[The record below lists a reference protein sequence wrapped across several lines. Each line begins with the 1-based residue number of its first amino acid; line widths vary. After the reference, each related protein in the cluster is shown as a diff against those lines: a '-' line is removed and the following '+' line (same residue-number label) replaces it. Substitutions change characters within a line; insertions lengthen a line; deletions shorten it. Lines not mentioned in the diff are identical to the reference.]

1 MKKLGCNASR
11 DVPQMLS
18 QKLLAIIQDGF
29 PLVERPYKALAE
41 MLNVSE
47 QDVFD
52 EVEKMRASGVI
63 RRIGGVYDSKK
74 LGFISRLCAGKVP
87 ASSLDF
93 SAEPHSQTP
102 MEKFAAVVM
111 SEPAITHNYIRS
123 HEYNVW
129 FTVIAENESAIQT
142 VVDRVCAQM
151 DLHDVHVL
159 TATKKY
165 KINTVMGKGAGAPSK
180 NVFAS
185 AVRQSPENALTETD
199 RTRIHIACDD
209 IPHSLTP
216 FKDWGVS
223 CDELCEDLVAKRM
236 RRFGAIL
243 RHQDAGFPCNAMVCF
258 RLDEKRMTKDERG
271 ECCGDACV
279 PIAEPTGL
287 GTKCKDE
294 SCDRICAGMTNE
306 EHVIARNDSD
316 EAVQPDFVVVSK
328 SDLLDE
334 RRETKDERGESLRIS
349 SKTGEGLAELRQ
361 VMNAALFKK
370 TENSEDLW
378 ITSEREKTCLEEALA
393 GIDRALRLI
402 RTNPAVELLAFDMQ
416 LVRRSLQSITGEISS
431 EDVLQQIFAGFCIGK

>member
-1 MKKLGCNASR
+1 MKKSGCKALR
-11 DVPQMLS
+11 EVPQMLC

-129 FTVIAENESAIQT
+129 FTVIVENESAIQK
-142 VVDRVCAQM
+142 VVNRVCSET

-185 AVRQSPENALTETD
+185 AVRQSPENALTEAD

-223 CDELCEDLVAKRM
+223 CDELRDDIATKRM

-258 RLDEKRMTKDERG
+258 MLDE
-271 ECCGDACV
+271 
-279 PIAEPTGL
+279 
-287 GTKCKDE
+287 GTLANSE
-294 SCDRICAGMTNE
+294 SAGSLLAKKHYVSHCYQRPSFENFPYNLYAMMHAQTPE
-306 EHVIARNDSD
+306 ELNGYIKESVA
-316 EAVQPDFVVVSK
+316 
-328 SDLLDE
+328 LLDNPE
-334 RRETKDERGESLRIS
+334 YVVLHSL
-349 SKTGEGLAELRQ
+349 KEL
-361 VMNAALFKK
+361 KK
-370 TENSEDLW
+370 TSF
-378 ITSEREKTCLEEALA
+378 R
-393 GIDRALRLI
+393 
-402 RTNPAVELLAFDMQ
+402 F
-416 LVRRSLQSITGEISS
+416 
-431 EDVLQQIFAGFCIGK
+431 FA

>member
-1 MKKLGCNASR
+1 
-11 DVPQMLS
+11 MLS

-142 VVDRVCAQM
+142 VVDRVCAQT

-185 AVRQSPENALTETD
+185 AVRQSPENALTEAD

-209 IPHSLTP
+209 IPHTLTP

-223 CDELCEDLVAKRM
+223 CDELREDLAAKRM

-258 RLDEKRMTKDERG
+258 MLDEGTLANSESAGSLLAKKHYVSHCYERPSFENFPYNLYAMMHAQTPEELDG
-271 ECCGDACV
+271 Y
-279 PIAEPTGL
+279 I
-287 GTKCKDE
+287 KE
-294 SCDRICAGMTNE
+294 SVA
-306 EHVIARNDSD
+306 
-316 EAVQPDFVVVSK
+316 
-328 SDLLDE
+328 LLDNPE
-334 RRETKDERGESLRIS
+334 YVVLHSL
-349 SKTGEGLAELRQ
+349 KEL
-361 VMNAALFKK
+361 KK
-370 TENSEDLW
+370 TSF
-378 ITSEREKTCLEEALA
+378 R
-393 GIDRALRLI
+393 
-402 RTNPAVELLAFDMQ
+402 F
-416 LVRRSLQSITGEISS
+416 
-431 EDVLQQIFAGFCIGK
+431 FA

>member
-1 MKKLGCNASR
+1 
-11 DVPQMLS
+11 MLS

-29 PLVERPYKALAE
+29 PLVERPYKVLAE

-111 SEPAITHNYIRS
+111 SESAITHNYIRS

-129 FTVIAENESAIQT
+129 FTVIAENESAIQA
-142 VVDRVCAQM
+142 VVDRVCSQT

-165 KINTVMGKGAGAPSK
+165 KINTVMSLDERRGSAGSPTLTKDEIGESAPALRHSETRSVEESSK
-180 NVFAS
+180 FPGTLS
-185 AVRQSPENALTETD
+185 ESD

-216 FKDWGVS
+216 FKDWGVA
-223 CDELCEDLVAKRM
+223 CDELREDIDAKRM

-258 RLDEKRMTKDERG
+258 RLDEKRMTSG
-271 ECCGDACV
+271 ECELNEMLAESRHSEDRRDEESSKILALAKQHYISHCYERPSFENFPYNLYAMMHAQTPEELDAY
-279 PIAEPTGL
+279 I
-287 GTKCKDE
+287 KE
-294 SCDRICAGMTNE
+294 SVA
-306 EHVIARNDSD
+306 
-316 EAVQPDFVVVSK
+316 
-328 SDLLDE
+328 LLDNPE
-334 RRETKDERGESLRIS
+334 YVVLHSL
-349 SKTGEGLAELRQ
+349 KEL
-361 VMNAALFKK
+361 KK
-370 TENSEDLW
+370 TSF
-378 ITSEREKTCLEEALA
+378 R
-393 GIDRALRLI
+393 
-402 RTNPAVELLAFDMQ
+402 F
-416 LVRRSLQSITGEISS
+416 
-431 EDVLQQIFAGFCIGK
+431 FA

>member
-1 MKKLGCNASR
+1 MRHPERRAEGSKSKDPVILMN
-11 DVPQMLS
+11 DLN

-41 MLNVSE
+41 MLNCDSKKDADENDAGAKCANLAVSE
-47 QDVFD
+47 QEVFD

-93 SAEPHSQTP
+93 SAEHHAQTP
-102 MEKFAAVVM
+102 MEKFAAVVND
-111 SEPAITHNYIRS
+111 EPAITHNYIRS

-142 VVDRVCAQM
+142 VVDRVCAET

-165 KINTVMGKGAGAPSK
+165 KINTVMGAKAPVDSRQL
-180 NVFAS
+180 
-185 AVRQSPENALTETD
+185 AVGSDCQKSDGECDESRATRHCEPKVKQSPTAALTDSD
-199 RTRIHIACDD
+199 RKRIIIACDD

-223 CDELCEDLVAKRM
+223 CDELREDIAAKRM

-258 RLDEKRMTKDERG
+258 RLDERRT
-271 ECCGDACV
+271 
-279 PIAEPTGL
+279 T
-287 GTKCKDE
+287 
-294 SCDRICAGMTNE
+294 
-306 EHVIARNDSD
+306 SD
-316 EAVQPDFVVVSK
+316 ECELNEMLAESRHSDNRRLEESSKIKSLAKKHFVSHCYERPSFK
-328 SDLLDE
+328 SFPYNLYAMMHAQTPEELDGFIKESVALLDNPE
-334 RRETKDERGESLRIS
+334 YVVLHSL
-349 SKTGEGLAELRQ
+349 KEL
-361 VMNAALFKK
+361 KK
-370 TENSEDLW
+370 TSY
-378 ITSEREKTCLEEALA
+378 R
-393 GIDRALRLI
+393 
-402 RTNPAVELLAFDMQ
+402 F
-416 LVRRSLQSITGEISS
+416 
-431 EDVLQQIFAGFCIGK
+431 FA

>member
-1 MKKLGCNASR
+1 MCHPERRAEGSKSKDPVFLMN
-11 DVPQMLS
+11 DLN

-29 PLVERPYKALAE
+29 PLVERPYLRLAE
-41 MLNVSE
+41 MLNCDSKKDASE
-47 QDVFD
+47 KCANLVVTEQKVFD

-87 ASSLDF
+87 ASENDF
-93 SAEPHSQTP
+93 SAEHHAQTP
-102 MEKFAAVVM
+102 MEKFAAVVND
-111 SEPAITHNYIRS
+111 EPAITHNYIRS

-142 VVDRVCAQM
+142 VVDRVCSQT

-165 KINTVMGKGAGAPSK
+165 KINTVMGAKAPVDSRQL
-180 NVFAS
+180 
-185 AVRQSPENALTETD
+185 AVGSDCQKSDGECDESRATRHCEPKVKQSPTAALTDSD
-199 RTRIHIACDD
+199 RKRIIIACDD

-223 CDELCEDLVAKRM
+223 CDELREDLAAKRM

-258 RLDEKRMTKDERG
+258 SLDERRKTKDERG
-271 ECCGDACV
+271 ECCGDACI

-294 SCDRICAGMTNE
+294 SVLANSESAGSLLAKKHYVSHCYERPSFENFSYNLYAMMHAQTPE
-306 EHVIARNDSD
+306 ELNGYIKESVA
-316 EAVQPDFVVVSK
+316 
-328 SDLLDE
+328 LLDNPE
-334 RRETKDERGESLRIS
+334 YVVLHSL
-349 SKTGEGLAELRQ
+349 KEL
-361 VMNAALFKK
+361 KK
-370 TENSEDLW
+370 TSF
-378 ITSEREKTCLEEALA
+378 R
-393 GIDRALRLI
+393 
-402 RTNPAVELLAFDMQ
+402 F
-416 LVRRSLQSITGEISS
+416 
-431 EDVLQQIFAGFCIGK
+431 FA

>member
-1 MKKLGCNASR
+1 MNDLN
-11 DVPQMLS
+11 

-29 PLVERPYKALAE
+29 PLEERPYLRLAE

-47 QDVFD
+47 QEVFD

-74 LGFISRLCAGKVP
+74 LGFISRLCAGNVP
-87 ASSLDF
+87 TSENDF
-93 SAEPHSQTP
+93 AVEPHAQTP

-142 VVDRVCAQM
+142 VVDRVCAQT

-165 KINTVMGKGAGAPSK
+165 KINTVMSLDERRGSAGSPTLTKDERGESAPALRHSEDRRDEESSK
-180 NVFAS
+180 LPGTLSEV
-185 AVRQSPENALTETD
+185 D

-209 IPHSLTP
+209 IPHTLTP

-223 CDELCEDLVAKRM
+223 CEELREDLAAKRM

-258 RLDEKRMTKDERG
+258 
-271 ECCGDACV
+271 
-279 PIAEPTGL
+279 
-287 GTKCKDE
+287 
-294 SCDRICAGMTNE
+294 
-306 EHVIARNDSD
+306 
-316 EAVQPDFVVVSK
+316 
-328 SDLLDE
+328 LLDE
-334 RRETKDERGESLRIS
+334 EPLAESRHSDNPAICHSDNLGPRHSERSDIRYLGLQSLSRVRFEGAES
-349 SKTGEGLAELRQ
+349 SKIKALAKKHFVSHCYERPTFENFEYNLYAMMHAQTPEELDGYIKES
-361 VMNAALFKK
+361 VALLDNPEYVVLHSLKELKK
-370 TENSEDLW
+370 TSF
-378 ITSEREKTCLEEALA
+378 R
-393 GIDRALRLI
+393 
-402 RTNPAVELLAFDMQ
+402 F
-416 LVRRSLQSITGEISS
+416 
-431 EDVLQQIFAGFCIGK
+431 FA

>member
-1 MKKLGCNASR
+1 MCHPERRAEGSKSKDPVILMN
-11 DVPQMLS
+11 DLN

-87 ASSLDF
+87 ASENDF
-93 SAEPHSQTP
+93 SAEHHAQTP
-102 MEKFAAVVM
+102 MEKFAAVVND
-111 SEPAITHNYIRS
+111 EPAITHNYIRS

-129 FTVIAENESAIQT
+129 FTVIAENESAIQS
-142 VVDRVCAQM
+142 VVDRVCAET

-165 KINTVMGKGAGAPSK
+165 KINTVMSLDERRGSAGSPTLTKDERGESAPALRHSDNSTIRHSERSEESSKFLGK
-180 NVFAS
+180 
-185 AVRQSPENALTETD
+185 LTD
-199 RTRIHIACDD
+199 SDKSRIHFACDD

-223 CDELCEDLVAKRM
+223 CDELHEDLAAKRM

-258 RLDEKRMTKDERG
+258 
-271 ECCGDACV
+271 C
-279 PIAEPTGL
+279 
-287 GTKCKDE
+287 
-294 SCDRICAGMTNE
+294 
-306 EHVIARNDSD
+306 
-316 EAVQPDFVVVSK
+316 
-328 SDLLDE
+328 LDE
-334 RRETKDERGESLRIS
+334 RRTTSDECELNEMLAESRHSEDRRDEES
-349 SKTGEGLAELRQ
+349 SKIKSLAKKHFVSHCYERPSFKSFPYNLYAMMHAQTPEELDGFIKES
-361 VMNAALFKK
+361 VALLDNPEYVVLHSLKELKK
-370 TENSEDLW
+370 TSF
-378 ITSEREKTCLEEALA
+378 R
-393 GIDRALRLI
+393 
-402 RTNPAVELLAFDMQ
+402 F
-416 LVRRSLQSITGEISS
+416 
-431 EDVLQQIFAGFCIGK
+431 FA

>member
-1 MKKLGCNASR
+1 MN
-11 DVPQMLS
+11 DLS

-87 ASSLDF
+87 ASENDF
-93 SAEPHSQTP
+93 AAEPHAQTL
-102 MEKFAAVVM
+102 MEKFASVVM

-142 VVDRVCAQM
+142 VVDRVCSQT

-165 KINTVMGKGAGAPSK
+165 KINTVMSLDERRKTKDERGECAPALRHSENLSPRHSDDQAQRHSEDRRAEESSK
-180 NVFAS
+180 FTETLS
-185 AVRQSPENALTETD
+185 ETD
-199 RTRIHIACDD
+199 RIRIHIACDD
-209 IPHSLTP
+209 IPHTLTP

-223 CDELCEDLVAKRM
+223 CDELREDIAVKRM

-258 RLDEKRMTKDERG
+258 
-271 ECCGDACV
+271 
-279 PIAEPTGL
+279 
-287 GTKCKDE
+287 
-294 SCDRICAGMTNE
+294 S
-306 EHVIARNDSD
+306 
-316 EAVQPDFVVVSK
+316 
-328 SDLLDE
+328 LDE
-334 RRETKDERGESLRIS
+334 RRKTSVESESNEKFAESRHSDNRRLEES
-349 SKTGEGLAELRQ
+349 SKISALAKKHYVSHCYERPSFENFPYNLYVMMHAQTPEELDGFIKES
-361 VMNAALFKK
+361 VALLGNPEYVVLHSLKELKK
-370 TENSEDLW
+370 TSF
-378 ITSEREKTCLEEALA
+378 R
-393 GIDRALRLI
+393 
-402 RTNPAVELLAFDMQ
+402 F
-416 LVRRSLQSITGEISS
+416 
-431 EDVLQQIFAGFCIGK
+431 FA

>member
-1 MKKLGCNASR
+1 
-11 DVPQMLS
+11 MLS

-129 FTVIAENESAIQT
+129 FTVIVENESAIQT
-142 VVDRVCAQM
+142 VVDRVCAQT

-185 AVRQSPENALTETD
+185 AVQQSLENALTEAD
-199 RTRIHIACDD
+199 RTRIHIACGD
-209 IPHSLTP
+209 IPHTLTP

-223 CDELCEDLVAKRM
+223 CDELREDLAAKRM

-258 RLDEKRMTKDERG
+258 SLDERRKTKDERG
-271 ECCGDACV
+271 ECCGDACI

-294 SCDRICAGMTNE
+294 SVLANSESAGSLLAKKHYVSHCYERPSFENFPYNLYAMMHAQTPE
-306 EHVIARNDSD
+306 ELDGYIKESVA
-316 EAVQPDFVVVSK
+316 
-328 SDLLDE
+328 LLDNPE
-334 RRETKDERGESLRIS
+334 YVVLHSL
-349 SKTGEGLAELRQ
+349 KEL
-361 VMNAALFKK
+361 KK
-370 TENSEDLW
+370 TSF
-378 ITSEREKTCLEEALA
+378 R
-393 GIDRALRLI
+393 
-402 RTNPAVELLAFDMQ
+402 F
-416 LVRRSLQSITGEISS
+416 
-431 EDVLQQIFAGFCIGK
+431 FA

>member
-1 MKKLGCNASR
+1 MKKLGCNAPC

-18 QKLLAIIQDGF
+18 QKILAIIQDGF
-29 PLVERPYKALAE
+29 PLVERPYKVLAE

-47 QDVFD
+47 QNVFD

-142 VVDRVCAQM
+142 VVDRVCAQT

-185 AVRQSPENALTETD
+185 AVRQSPENALTEAD

-209 IPHSLTP
+209 IPHTLTP

-223 CDELCEDLVAKRM
+223 CDELREDIATKRM

-258 RLDEKRMTKDERG
+258 MLDEGTLANSESAGSLLAKKHYVSHCYERPSFENFPYNLYAMMHAQTPEELNG
-271 ECCGDACV
+271 Y
-279 PIAEPTGL
+279 I
-287 GTKCKDE
+287 KE
-294 SCDRICAGMTNE
+294 SVA
-306 EHVIARNDSD
+306 
-316 EAVQPDFVVVSK
+316 
-328 SDLLDE
+328 LLDNPE
-334 RRETKDERGESLRIS
+334 YVVLHSL
-349 SKTGEGLAELRQ
+349 KEL
-361 VMNAALFKK
+361 KK
-370 TENSEDLW
+370 TSF
-378 ITSEREKTCLEEALA
+378 R
-393 GIDRALRLI
+393 
-402 RTNPAVELLAFDMQ
+402 F
-416 LVRRSLQSITGEISS
+416 
-431 EDVLQQIFAGFCIGK
+431 FA

>member
-1 MKKLGCNASR
+1 
-11 DVPQMLS
+11 MLS

-29 PLVERPYKALAE
+29 PLVERPYLRLAE

-47 QDVFD
+47 QEVFD
-52 EVEKMRASGVI
+52 DIEKMRASGVI

-87 ASSLDF
+87 ASENDF
-93 SAEPHSQTP
+93 SAEHHAQTP
-102 MEKFAAVVM
+102 MEKFAAVVTD
-111 SEPAITHNYIRS
+111 EPAITHNYIRS

-142 VVDRVCAQM
+142 VVDQVCSET

-165 KINTVMGKGAGAPSK
+165 KINTVMGKGTNRHS
-180 NVFAS
+180 
-185 AVRQSPENALTETD
+185 ED
-199 RTRIHIACDD
+199 RRAEESSNFLRTLSEADKFRIHIACDD

-223 CDELCEDLVAKRM
+223 CDELREDLAAKRM

-258 RLDEKRMTKDERG
+258 SLDERRKTKDERG
-271 ECCGDACV
+271 ECCGNACI

-294 SCDRICAGMTNE
+294 SVLANSESAGSLLAKKHYVSHCYERPSFENFPYNLYAMMHAQTPE
-306 EHVIARNDSD
+306 ELDGYIKESVT
-316 EAVQPDFVVVSK
+316 
-328 SDLLDE
+328 LLDNPE
-334 RRETKDERGESLRIS
+334 YVVLHSL
-349 SKTGEGLAELRQ
+349 KEL
-361 VMNAALFKK
+361 KK
-370 TENSEDLW
+370 TSF
-378 ITSEREKTCLEEALA
+378 R
-393 GIDRALRLI
+393 
-402 RTNPAVELLAFDMQ
+402 F
-416 LVRRSLQSITGEISS
+416 
-431 EDVLQQIFAGFCIGK
+431 FA

>member
-11 DVPQMLS
+11 YVPQMLS

-129 FTVIAENESAIQT
+129 FTVIVENESAIQA
-142 VVDRVCAQM
+142 VVDRVCSET

-165 KINTVMGKGAGAPSK
+165 KINTVMSLDERRGSAGSPTLTKDERGESAP
-180 NVFAS
+180 
-185 AVRQSPENALTETD
+185 ALRHSED
-199 RTRIHIACDD
+199 RRAEEFSNFLRTLSEADKFRIHIACDD

-223 CDELCEDLVAKRM
+223 CDELREDLASKCM

-258 RLDEKRMTKDERG
+258 MLDEGTLANSESAGSLLAKKHYVSHCYERPSFENFPYNLYAMMHAQTPEELNG
-271 ECCGDACV
+271 YIKESVAL
-279 PIAEPTGL
+279 L
-287 GTKCKDE
+287 GNPE
-294 SCDRICAGMTNE
+294 Y
-306 EHVIARNDSD
+306 
-316 EAVQPDFVVVSK
+316 VV
-328 SDLLDE
+328 LH
-334 RRETKDERGESLRIS
+334 SL
-349 SKTGEGLAELRQ
+349 KEL
-361 VMNAALFKK
+361 KK
-370 TENSEDLW
+370 TSF
-378 ITSEREKTCLEEALA
+378 R
-393 GIDRALRLI
+393 
-402 RTNPAVELLAFDMQ
+402 F
-416 LVRRSLQSITGEISS
+416 
-431 EDVLQQIFAGFCIGK
+431 FA